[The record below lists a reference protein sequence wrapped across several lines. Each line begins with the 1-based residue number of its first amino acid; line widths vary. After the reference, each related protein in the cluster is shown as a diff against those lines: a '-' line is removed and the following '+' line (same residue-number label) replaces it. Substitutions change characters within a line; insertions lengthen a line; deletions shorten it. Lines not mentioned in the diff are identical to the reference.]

1 MLYLLRESFVL
12 CEYVIFVNM
21 TDLHDMETNAAEG
34 LPLRSLSTS
43 LVSQQV
49 SDYQHRI
56 PSPEQVSRLFQLSDD
71 QTFP

>member
-1 MLYLLRESFVL
+1 
-12 CEYVIFVNM
+12 M